1 MPPCEGDN
9 DCYHECE
16 EAEAD
21 GGHILQSRANKG
33 RERRRE
39 EQHALTA
46 QIQVQYMEKICWLN
60 ITASMWFF

>member
-21 GGHILQSRANKG
+21 GGHILWSGANKG
-33 RERRRE
+33 RDRRKG

-46 QIQVQYMEKICWLN
+46 QIQVHREGLLVKYNCQHVV
-60 ITASMWFF
+60 F